1 MNEEFVGFGK
11 IARLSRG
18 MVITEKL
25 DGTNAQ
31 VYVECVP
38 RSDLGE
44 LPAGAMPV
52 DIPGVKEYCMVLRA
66 GSRNRWLVPGV
77 DDNFGFAN
85 WVSENREE
93 LALLGE
99 GRHFGEWWGRG
110 IQRGY
115 GLGERRFSLFNSNR
129 WGGVR
134 PGCCEVVPTLSLSGI
149 FDTHIIE
156 RVMDDL
162 RDHGSYAAPGYMS
175 PEGVIIYHVASNT
188 YFKRTL
194 DGDAK
199 SWATVRSEIK
209 DAGINTE

>member
-38 RSDLGE
+38 RSDLGS
-44 LPAGAMPV
+44 LPYGAMPV
-52 DIPGVKEYCMVLRA
+52 YIPGVEDTCMVLRA
-66 GSRNRWLVPGV
+66 GSRNRWLVPVV
-77 DDNFGFAN
+77 DDNFGFAH

-93 LALLGE
+93 LSLLGE

-115 GLGERRFSLFNSNR
+115 GLSDRRFSLFNSNR
-129 WGGVR
+129 WEGVY
-134 PGCCEVVPTLSLSGI
+134 PGCWDVVPTLCRSDKL
-149 FDTHIIE
+149 DTHIIE

-162 RDHGSYAAPGYMS
+162 RDHGSYAAPGYMA
-175 PEGVIIYHVASNT
+175 PEGVIIYHVSSNT

-194 DGDAK
+194 DGDVTK
-199 SWATVRSEIK
+199 GT
-209 DAGINTE
+209 GPNTE

>member
-38 RSDLGE
+38 RSDLDS

-52 DIPGVKEYCMVLRA
+52 DIPHVGNYCMVLRA
-66 GSRNRWLVPGV
+66 GSRNRWLVPEV
-77 DDNFGFAN
+77 DDNFGFAH

-99 GRHFGEWWGRG
+99 GRHFGEWWGKG

-115 GLGERRFSLFNSNR
+115 GLGERRFSLFNTSR
-129 WGGVR
+129 WEGAR
-134 PGCCEVVPTLSLSGI
+134 PGCCDVVPVLCRSDKL
-149 FDTHIIE
+149 DTHIIE
-156 RVMDDL
+156 RVMVDL
-162 RDHGSYAAPGYMS
+162 RDHGSYASPGYTA
-175 PEGVIIYHVASNT
+175 PEGLIIYHVASNT

-194 DGDAK
+194 DGDVTK
-199 SWATVRSEIK
+199 GT
-209 DAGINTE
+209 GINTE